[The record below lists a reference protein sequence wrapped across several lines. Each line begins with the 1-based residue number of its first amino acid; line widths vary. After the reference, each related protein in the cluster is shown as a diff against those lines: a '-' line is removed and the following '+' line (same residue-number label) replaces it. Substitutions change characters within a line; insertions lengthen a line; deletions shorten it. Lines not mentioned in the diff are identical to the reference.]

1 MANEISNSDDIIDS
15 RDVIKRIEEL
25 ESERDG
31 LAEAVDDAKTA
42 KVGLIEPTDEE
53 TDDADDEI
61 ATAERAL
68 LDWNEGDEGQE
79 LTALINLQSEAEGY
93 APDWHHGAT
102 LIRDSYFEKYAEELA
117 DDLGLLP
124 KDAAWPATC
133 IDWEKAAREL
143 QVDYTSVDFDGIDY
157 WIR

>member
-1 MANEISNSDDIIDS
+1 MADSISNSDDIIDS

-25 ESERDG
+25 DGERDM
-31 LAEAVDDAKTA
+31 LAGEVDDAETA

-53 TDDADDEI
+53 TDDADDQI
-61 ATAERAL
+61 ATAKRAL
-68 LDWNEGDEGQE
+68 LDWDEGDEGQE
-79 LTALINLQSEAEGY
+79 LKALQALQEQAEGY
-93 APDWHHGAT
+93 SDWTHGAT

-143 QVDYTSVDFDGIDY
+143 QTDYTSVDFDGADY